1 MANAVTYKKTS
12 PYADTRTYSFF
23 LDVANIPQ
31 IPFDTTDVQYQIDAI
46 YRNRPDLLAYDLYG
60 DAGLWW
66 VFAVRNPNTIQDP
79 VFDFLPG
86 AIIFIPKKETITAA
100 LGL

>member
-46 YRNRPDLLAYDLYG
+46 YRNRPDLLAYDLYD
-60 DAGLWW
+60 DASLWW